1 MDPLR
6 SPSQRQQHRPGGSSR
21 PSAAANGRIPA
32 STGSTSRLQA
42 TTQNETATHERT
54 LAPGQNA
61 SPRTP
66 RRNLTAAIRQV
77 TLIAALVATS
87 LPTPTLASW
96 VQPPVSWQDIDA
108 LRNLLIA
115 SGSTVV
121 QRDCNQRGLQG
132 LYHSASK
139 TIVICRVHGDR
150 VAVWNTLAHEAT
162 HRMQACAGGTIT
174 QAGHHS
180 AMATALATYAPLEWR
195 SLKAY
200 PAREQLG
207 ELEARYTAHLPPA
220 QVLQLF
226 RRYCGSASSATLSQR
241 P

>member
-6 SPSQRQQHRPGGSSR
+6 SPSQRQQHRPGASSH
-21 PSAAANGRIPA
+21 PSAAANGRIAA

-54 LAPGQNA
+54 LACGQSA

-66 RRNLTAAIRQV
+66 RRNRTAAISRA
-77 TLIAALVATS
+77 TLVAALVATS
-87 LPTPTLASW
+87 LPAPTLASW
-96 VQPPVSWQDIDA
+96 VQPPVSWQDIDT

-139 TIVICRVHGDR
+139 TIVICKVHGDR

-180 AMATALATYAPLEWR
+180 AMASSLATYAPLEWR

-226 RRYCGSASSATLSQR
+226 RRYCAASIPPSLSQR

>member
-6 SPSQRQQHRPGGSSR
+6 SPSQRQQLRPGGSPR
-21 PSAAANGRIPA
+21 PSA
-32 STGSTSRLQA
+32 
-42 TTQNETATHERT
+42 ATHERT

-66 RRNLTAAIRQV
+66 RRNRTAAIRQA
-77 TLIAALVATS
+77 TLIAALVATC
-87 LPTPTLASW
+87 LPAPTLANW
-96 VQPPVSWQDIDA
+96 VQPPISWQDIDTM
-108 LRNLLIA
+108 RNLLIT
-115 SGSTVV
+115 SGSNVV

-226 RRYCGSASSATLSQR
+226 RRYCGSASSAILSQR